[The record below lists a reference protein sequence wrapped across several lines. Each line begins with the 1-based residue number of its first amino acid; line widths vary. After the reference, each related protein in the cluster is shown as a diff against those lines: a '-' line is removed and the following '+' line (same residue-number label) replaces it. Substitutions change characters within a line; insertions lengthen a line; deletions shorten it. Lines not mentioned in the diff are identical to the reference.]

1 MAREAISRLGRDV
14 GRRLLHPFRSSANR
28 PMSGLSTSE
37 DFWALR
43 DVNFD
48 IGSGEVVGIVGRN
61 GAGKSTLL
69 KILSRITEPTT
80 GYVALKGKVNSLL
93 EVGTGFH
100 GELTGRENVFLNGS
114 ILGMSRQQI
123 VRQFDKIV
131 EFAEVGTFLDT
142 PMKRYSSGMQ
152 VRLAFSIAAHL
163 DSEVL
168 IVDEVLAVGDV
179 AFQQKCLAKMREFAS
194 GEGRTILFVSHT
206 MSTVRDLC
214 SRCILLRN
222 GQVVTEGAPADVL
235 HSYLGEILQDQAHG
249 SDFIVPPTDSDFIRR
264 IRLMPNLL
272 SGDAPISG
280 DHNLDIEFRLENLNR
295 CPDPVIEWSLENADG
310 LTLFSL
316 RKELSAEKSFAE
328 SHQAKT
334 AIRCRLADLPI
345 PSGQYW
351 ISCRF
356 FPGLKERNRPLSRI
370 LAITLGSG
378 EDLALS
384 LDSGA
389 GRNLIRVVPTWE
401 GPFLNDD
408 PAAS

>member
-1 MAREAISRLGRDV
+1 MARDAISRIGKDV
-14 GRRLLHPFRSSANR
+14 GQRLLHPFRSSANR

-43 DVNFD
+43 DINFD
-48 IGSGEVVGIVGRN
+48 IKSGEVVGIVGRN

-69 KILSRITEPTT
+69 KILSRITEPTS

-100 GELTGRENVFLNGS
+100 AELTGRENVFLNGS
-114 ILGMSRQQI
+114 ILGMSRQEI
-123 VRQFDKIV
+123 IRRFDQIV
-131 EFAEVGTFLDT
+131 EFAEVGAFLDT

-194 GEGRTILFVSHT
+194 GGGRTILFVSHT

-214 SRCILLRN
+214 SRCILLKK
-222 GQVVTEGAPADVL
+222 GEIVTEGVPAEVL
-235 HSYLGEILQDQAHG
+235 QSYLGEILQDQVHG
-249 SDFIVPPTDSDFIRR
+249 NDYIVPSTASEFIRR
-264 IRLMPNLL
+264 VRLLPNVVPGG
-272 SGDAPISG
+272 SAVAG
-280 DHNLDIEFRLENLNR
+280 DHNIDIEFRLENLNR
-295 CPDPVIEWSLENADG
+295 CPDPVIEWSLENVDG

-316 RKELSAEKSFAE
+316 RKELSEEKSFAE
-328 SHQAKT
+328 SHDGKAT
-334 AIRCRLADLPI
+334 ICCRLTDLPV

-356 FPGLKERNRPLSRI
+356 FPGLRERNRPLSRI
-370 LAITLGSG
+370 LGVTLGSG

-384 LDSGA
+384 FDGGA
-389 GRNLIRVVPTWE
+389 GRNLIRIAPTWT
-401 GPFLNDD
+401 GPFLNDN
-408 PAAS
+408 PSES